1 MSYLLPILN
10 GNVLPLTLLTSYL
23 TLSNVLPHTLP
34 LASYLHNTTFFF
46 LYPKLHY
53 SSLRISYMLKSRTVL
68 SYFTSPFHLA
78 ASRQMPLGLFCLR
91 ENDPLHLTLAF
102 IPSSSIE
109 EFYFCP
115 TGINAFKVNI
125 YHGYLLSARL
135 QMLVKLKEPNSYNSP
150 SSWKGLAWLPS
161 SLRD

>member
-1 MSYLLPILN
+1 MSYLLLCFKQC
-10 GNVLPLTLLTSYL
+10 LTSYL
-23 TLSNVLPHTLP
+23 ASCFIPAQYHFLLPI
-34 LASYLHNTTFFF
+34 
-46 LYPKLHY
+46 LYPKQHY
-53 SSLRISYMLKSRTVL
+53 TSLRISYMLKSRTVL

-125 YHGYLLSARL
+125 YHWYLLSARL
-135 QMLVKLKEPNSYNSP
+135 QMLVKLIEPNSCNSP
-150 SSWKGLAWLPS
+150 SS
-161 SLRD
+161 